1 MKLALKGIN
10 KLMTATL
17 NTVLIIAVGLLV
29 LDVVWGVFTRYTLGE
44 QAAWTEELAK
54 FLLIWVTLL
63 GGAAA
68 FATKGHLGV
77 DYFVEKLHP
86 EARRIVAV
94 FSHLVVLFFAL
105 AIFVYGGWY
114 TVSDALAIE
123 QTTPVLQWKMG
134 YVYLVIPIAGFFMVL
149 FTLENMLETI
159 DPSETGSGQAGAG
172 AVELSGESK

>member
-54 FLLIWVTLL
+54 FLLTWVTLL

-77 DYFVEKLHP
+77 
-86 EARRIVAV
+86 AV
-94 FSHLVVLFFAL
+94 FCACDLCIRWLVHRVGRFGDRTDHSGVAMENGIRLLGYPDCWLFYG
-105 AIFVYGGWY
+105 FVY
-114 TVSDALAIE
+114 
-123 QTTPVLQWKMG
+123 
-134 YVYLVIPIAGFFMVL
+134 AGKH
-149 FTLENMLETI
+149 
-159 DPSETGSGQAGAG
+159 A
-172 AVELSGESK
+172 